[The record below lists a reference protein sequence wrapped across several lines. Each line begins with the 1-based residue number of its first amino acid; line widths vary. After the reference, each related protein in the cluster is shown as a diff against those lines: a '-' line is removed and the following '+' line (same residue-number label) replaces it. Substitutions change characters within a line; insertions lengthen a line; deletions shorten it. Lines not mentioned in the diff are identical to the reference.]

1 MKNLEQLKEKYTN
14 RHASMLGFEQPEGF
28 SEQSRA
34 LIKKKLH
41 KTKQN
46 TRLFSVRALFGTV
59 AIAASLLLLF
69 TLNLTPDTETTVA
82 SETMVEDVFVTS
94 FLLDTLL
101 LEEEVLDQ
109 VIQES
114 LLDNFEENLALN

>member
-1 MKNLEQLKEKYTN
+1 M
-14 RHASMLGFEQPEGF
+14 
-28 SEQSRA
+28 
-34 LIKKKLH
+34 
-41 KTKQN
+41 
-46 TRLFSVRALFGTV
+46 RALFGTV
-59 AIAASLLLLF
+59 AIAASMLLLF

>member
-1 MKNLEQLKEKYTN
+1 MKDLEQLKEKYIN

-28 SEQSRA
+28 SEQSRV
-34 LIKKKLH
+34 LIKKKLN

-46 TRLFSVRALFGTV
+46 TSVFSVRALFGTV

>member
-1 MKNLEQLKEKYTN
+1 MKDLEKLKEKYTN

-28 SEQSRA
+28 SEQSRV

-46 TRLFSVRALFGTV
+46 TSIFSVRALFGTV
-59 AIAASLLLLF
+59 ASLLLLF
-69 TLNLTPDTETTVA
+69 TLNLTPDKETTVA

>member
-1 MKNLEQLKEKYTN
+1 
-14 RHASMLGFEQPEGF
+14 
-28 SEQSRA
+28 
-34 LIKKKLH
+34 
-41 KTKQN
+41 
-46 TRLFSVRALFGTV
+46 
-59 AIAASLLLLF
+59 LLLLF
-69 TLNLTPDTETTVA
+69 TLNLTPDKETTVA

>member
-1 MKNLEQLKEKYTN
+1 MKDLEKLKEKYSH

-28 SEQSRA
+28 SDQSRA
-34 LIKKKLH
+34 LIRKKLN
-41 KTKQN
+41 KNKQN
-46 TRLFSVRALFGTV
+46 TNVFSMRSLFGTV

-101 LEEEVLDQ
+101 LDEEVLDQ

>member
-1 MKNLEQLKEKYTN
+1 M
-14 RHASMLGFEQPEGF
+14 
-28 SEQSRA
+28 
-34 LIKKKLH
+34 
-41 KTKQN
+41 
-46 TRLFSVRALFGTV
+46 
-59 AIAASLLLLF
+59 LLLF
-69 TLNLTPDTETTVA
+69 TLNLTPDKETTVA